1 MKRPID
7 LTPAEIAI
15 LIPIL
20 DEAVGS
26 AKDAIEYAEHDD
38 KEAAT
43 LLHDDRRRRFRLLQG
58 IRSKLHAQMDA
69 L

>member
-1 MKRPID
+1 MERPIE

-20 DEAVGS
+20 DEAVS
-26 AKDAIEYAEHDD
+26 DAKDAIEYAEDDD
-38 KEAAT
+38 KETAR
-43 LLHDDRRRRFRLLQG
+43 LLETDRRRRFRLIQG
-58 IRSKLHAQMDA
+58 IRGKLHAQLDA